1 MKHAR
6 GARIRDFGCGDLH
19 TTGVAGLASVHYYV
33 RTASHPHR
41 VVEHAYPS
49 HSIVFT
55 DIGEWLYH
63 GPEKPATVSPDVVVT
78 GTGQRHYSCAHPKG
92 MKNECFIVAISDD
105 AFDDE
110 GAALFPMP
118 TVRLSPEI
126 RAHRRAIERALEA
139 GEDDERIESLAF
151 SLYEIASRAS
161 SRPTRV
167 PAADVRMAY
176 ARKMIRDRASEPTTI
191 ADIARELDLSR
202 FTFTR
207 RFLAA
212 AGITPHQFMSK
223 IRIERSKEQLRRTTW
238 SIERIGAENGFG
250 SIAHFSHA
258 FRTIVGCTPTA
269 YRAMAS
275 SSALSNADG

>member
-1 MKHAR
+1 VKHTR
-6 GARIRDFGCGDLH
+6 GARIRDFGCGELH
-19 TTGVAGLASVHYYV
+19 TIGSAGLASVHHYV

-41 VVEHAYPS
+41 VVEHVYPS

-55 DIGEWLYH
+55 DIGEWCYH
-63 GPEKPATVSPDVVVT
+63 GTDKPSTISPNVVVT
-78 GTGQRHYSCAHPKG
+78 GIGQHHYSCAHPDG
-92 MKNECFIVAISDD
+92 MPNECFVVALNDD
-105 AFDDE
+105 ALDGE
-110 GAALFPMP
+110 GAALFPVPML
-118 TVRLSPEI
+118 RLSPEI
-126 RAHRRAIERALEA
+126 HAHRRAIVRALDA
-139 GEDDERIESLAF
+139 AEDDERIESLAF
-151 SLYEIASRAS
+151 SLYDIASRES

-176 ARKMIRDRASEPTTI
+176 AKKVIRDRASEPTKI

-207 RFLAA
+207 RFLTA
-212 AGITPHQFMSK
+212 AGVTPHQFMSQ
-223 IRIERSKEQLRRTTW
+223 IRIERAKEQLRRTKW
-238 SIERIGAENGFG
+238 SIERIGAANGFG

-275 SSALSNADG
+275 SSTFSNAND